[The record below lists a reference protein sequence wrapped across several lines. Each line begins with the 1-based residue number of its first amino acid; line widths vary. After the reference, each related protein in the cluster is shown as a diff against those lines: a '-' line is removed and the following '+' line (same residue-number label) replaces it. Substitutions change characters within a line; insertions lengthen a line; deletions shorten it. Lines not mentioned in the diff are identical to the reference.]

1 MRQMIGSVLLILAV
15 ALAACAPAPAAP
27 APAAAPEATKPAASQ
42 AVTETTA
49 ITTTSA
55 TTESAATT
63 ETTATTET
71 AATAAGK
78 VTLPEVKVLEVKGP
92 IIMAGSSTVFPLAE
106 ALATRFKDEGYA
118 DNITIDN
125 IGSGAGFERFC
136 KAGETDISNA
146 SRAINETE
154 VANCKAI
161 GRTPIEF
168 RIGTDALSVVV
179 NPGNT
184 CIKDTTKEELAKLFT
199 AQKWGDVKPECAD
212 LGDIHRYIP
221 GTDSGTFDY
230 FVEVI
235 FNKVKDEIL
244 KAPNTQLSEDDNV
257 LAQGVEG
264 DKAAIGFFG
273 FAYYKASAG
282 KLNVLTVNG
291 VQPDFDTAES
301 GKYPLARPLFIYSDA
316 KIMTEKPQVA
326 AFINFFLTFVNEEID
341 KVGYFPASAD
351 ALDAAKTNWLTATGK

>member
-1 MRQMIGSVLLILAV
+1 MRRTIGSILLTLAV
-15 ALAACAPAPAAP
+15 ILTACAPAPTAP

-42 AVTETTA
+42 AVTETN
-49 ITTTSA
+49 
-55 TTESAATT
+55 
-63 ETTATTET
+63 TTATSAVSET
-71 AATAAGK
+71 AEMTGTGSTTDTTSTGASGK
-78 VTLPEVKVLEVKGP
+78 VSLPPVNPLEVKGG
-92 IIMAGSSTVFPLAE
+92 IITAGSSTVFPLAE

-125 IGSGAGFERFC
+125 IGTGAGFDRFC

-146 SRAINETE
+146 SRAIKPEE
-154 VANCKAI
+154 AANCQKI

-168 RIGTDALSVVV
+168 RVGTDALAVVI
-179 NPGNT
+179 NPANT
-184 CIKDTTKEELAKLFT
+184 CVKDATKEELAKLFT
-199 AQKWGDVKPECAD
+199 AQKWGDVKAECAD

-230 FVEVI
+230 FVEII
-235 FNKVKDEIL
+235 FNKKKDDLL

-264 DKAAIGFFG
+264 DKAGIGFFG
-273 FAYYKASAG
+273 FAYYKNSGG

-291 VQPDFDTAES
+291 VEPDFDTAES

-316 KIMTEKPQVA
+316 KIMAEKPQVA
-326 AFINFFLTFVNEEID
+326 AFINYFLTFVNEEID

-351 ALDAAKTNWLTATGK
+351 ALDDAKTNWLKAMEK

>member
-15 ALAACAPAPAAP
+15 ALTACAPAPAAP

-71 AATAAGK
+71 ATTAAGK
-78 VTLPEVKVLEVKGP
+78 VTLPEVKVLDVKGP

-118 DNITIDN
+118 DNLTIDN
-125 IGSGAGFERFC
+125 IGSGAGFDRFC
-136 KAGETDISNA
+136 KTGETDISNA
-146 SRAINETE
+146 SVKISDAQIAE
-154 VANCKAI
+154 CKKI
-161 GRTPIEF
+161 GREPIEF
-168 RIGTDALSVVV
+168 RVGTDALAVVV
-179 NPGNT
+179 NPDNT
-184 CIKDTTKEELAKLFT
+184 CIKDATKEDLAKLFT
-199 AQKWGDVKPECAD
+199 AQKWGDVKQECAD

-221 GTDSGTFDY
+221 GTDSGTFTY

-235 FNKVKDEIL
+235 FKKVKDEIL

-264 DKAAIGFFG
+264 DKAGIGFFG
-273 FAYYKASAG
+273 LAYYKNSGG
-282 KLNVLTVNG
+282 KLNVLTING